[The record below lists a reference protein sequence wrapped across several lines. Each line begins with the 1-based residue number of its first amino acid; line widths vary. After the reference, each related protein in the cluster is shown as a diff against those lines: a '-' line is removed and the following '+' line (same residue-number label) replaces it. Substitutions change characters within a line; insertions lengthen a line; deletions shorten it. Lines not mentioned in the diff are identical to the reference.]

1 MILFGKWIQ
10 NGIPTFGRV
19 CRQRRTF
26 RAVRNVS
33 QMLLLTP
40 QFSSPFYSLSLPPFP
55 EPAAVL
61 DRIPLSISH
70 SVGESFPQPPSAL
83 PR

>member
-33 QMLLLTP
+33 QMLLRLRPVGYAPEAGTP
-40 QFSSPFYSLSLPPFP
+40 IL
-55 EPAAVL
+55 
-61 DRIPLSISH
+61 ISFL
-70 SVGESFPQPPSAL
+70 FPQPAAL
-83 PR
+83 P